1 MNDHQPLLKATGLT
15 VDFGSLR
22 AVNRMDLEV
31 QRGELVGLIGPNGA
45 GKTTAFNALTG
56 LIMPNEGKV
65 YFKGQDV
72 TRMLPHRRCW
82 MGMSRTFQVIRPFA
96 HMTVEEAVRVGAY
109 NRHGERSVKAK
120 VEQVIEMC
128 ELKELRDRVC
138 ADLGLATLRRIE
150 LARALATE
158 PELLLLDEAG
168 AGLNE
173 TELGGFMKLLHRLN
187 EEEGITLIVV
197 EHVMKMVMGVCR
209 RIVVLDSGEVIAEGT
224 PEQISK
230 NPDVIEA
237 YLGKRAVL

>member
-1 MNDHQPLLKATGLT
+1 MDNHVPLLKVTGLA

-65 YFKGQDV
+65 YFKGHDV
-72 TRMLPHRRCW
+72 THMLPHKRCW

-109 NRHGERSVKAK
+109 NRHGERTVKTK
-120 VEQVIEMC
+120 VDQVIEMC
-128 ELKELRDRVC
+128 ELSELRSRVC

-187 EEEGITLIVV
+187 DEERITLIVV

-209 RIVVLDSGEVIAEGT
+209 RIIVLDSGEVIAEGT
-224 PEQISK
+224 PEQIST
-230 NPDVIEA
+230 NPKVIEA